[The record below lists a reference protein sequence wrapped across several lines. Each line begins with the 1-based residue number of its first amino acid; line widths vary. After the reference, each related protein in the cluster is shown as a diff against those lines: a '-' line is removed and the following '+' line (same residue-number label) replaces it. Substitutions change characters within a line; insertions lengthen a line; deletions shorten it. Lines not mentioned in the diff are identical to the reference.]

1 MPDRPEALS
10 RVRRAAVPAPG
21 ARRGVALALG
31 ATGLWSTTGIFIDPL
46 VSRYHLTPVQLTFW
60 RCLFVVAALL
70 VQAAGGRRQATDAGK
85 RFSRLS
91 PLAPRLTGREVPY
104 YIAYGLGGLAL
115 FNVAWSASVAVNK
128 AAVATALLYCAPVF
142 VALGAWALY
151 RERVSAAQSGA
162 IVINL
167 IGCALVAGASHTAS
181 VLHNP
186 AGLAWGLASGATY
199 AAYILFGK
207 GAARLSRRGT
217 PTVLFYTFGIAAL
230 GLLAFGLLTQ
240 GPALLT
246 PRLDLWGW
254 LLLVGLSLG
263 PTLAGYALFTAS
275 LAHLSSTVAS
285 LLTTLEPPITAV
297 LALVLLG
304 RVMSPSQWLGTAL
317 IVTGVLLIQ
326 GDALRGRGGKQ
337 ATQDR
342 AALEAKNA

>member
-1 MPDRPEALS
+1 MPDHSIALA
-10 RVRRAAVPAPG
+10 RVRRAPVPAPG

-70 VQAAGGRRQATDAGK
+70 VRSEVGSRRSKEGRAS
-85 RFSRLS
+85 FFRLS
-91 PLAPRLTGREVPY
+91 TIDFRLSRREVPY

-151 RERVSAAQSGA
+151 RERVSAAQGGA
-162 IVINL
+162 IAINL
-167 IGCALVAGASHTAS
+167 CGCALVAGASHATA
-181 VLHNP
+181 VMHNP
-186 AGLAWGLASGATY
+186 TGLAWGLVSGATY
-199 AAYILFGK
+199 AAYTLFGK
-207 GAARLSRRGT
+207 GAARLGRRGT

-230 GLLAFGLLTQ
+230 GLLAWGLLTQ
-240 GPALLT
+240 GPTLLT

-254 LLLVGLSLG
+254 LLLLGLSLG

-275 LAHLSSTVAS
+275 LVHLSSTTAS

-304 RVMSPSQWLGTAL
+304 RAMNLSQWLGTAL
-317 IVTGVLLIQ
+317 IVAGVLLM
-326 GDALRGRGGKQ
+326 Q
-337 ATQDR
+337 AGAHTRRRVDDIR
-342 AALEAKNA
+342 ETRPAT